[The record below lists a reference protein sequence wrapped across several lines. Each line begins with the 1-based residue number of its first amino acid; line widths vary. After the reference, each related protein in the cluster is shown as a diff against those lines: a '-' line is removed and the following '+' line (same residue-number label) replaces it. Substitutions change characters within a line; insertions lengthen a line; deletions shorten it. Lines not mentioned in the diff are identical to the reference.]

1 MLIRHR
7 LSGLYQFSSGR
18 AASGLAAVI
27 RSEEL
32 TGLAFL
38 EAFERLVDSDDTRS
52 FFGTGLSC

>member
-1 MLIRHR
+1 MLSGHR
-7 LSGLYQFSSGR
+7 LNGLSKGRSRR

-32 TGLAFL
+32 TGLAFF
-38 EAFERLVDSDDTRS
+38 EAFERLVDFDDTRS